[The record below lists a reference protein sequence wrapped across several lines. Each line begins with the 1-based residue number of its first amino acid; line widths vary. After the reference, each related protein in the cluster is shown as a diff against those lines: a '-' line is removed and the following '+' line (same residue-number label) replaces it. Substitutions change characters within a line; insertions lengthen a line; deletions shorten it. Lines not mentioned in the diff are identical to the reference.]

1 MKKVIEKNKSLLILN
16 CIFAVVVVVQETHL
30 IDVFPIDEQWK
41 TPIKAIIL
49 FSIAGFNAV
58 KLTIQNL
65 SDK

>member
-16 CIFAVVVVVQETHL
+16 CIFAVVVVAQETNL

>member
-16 CIFAVVVVVQETHL
+16 CIFAVVVVAQETHL
-30 IDVFPIDEQWK
+30 IDVFPIADEWK

>member
-1 MKKVIEKNKSLLILN
+1 
-16 CIFAVVVVVQETHL
+16 VVVAQETHL